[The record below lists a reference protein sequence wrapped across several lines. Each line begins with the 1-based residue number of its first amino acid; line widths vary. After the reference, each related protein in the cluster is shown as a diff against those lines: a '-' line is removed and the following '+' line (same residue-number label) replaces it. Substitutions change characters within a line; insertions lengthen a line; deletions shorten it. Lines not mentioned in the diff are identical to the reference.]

1 MSDQDYAIEVV
12 ENKETMR
19 LQLLF
24 DRKPEEDARNIL
36 KAYGFRWAPKHKA
49 WQRFLTNKAKNAAN
63 VVLQLLASGKP
74 DFVLRRSP
82 SQPAPEMDQ
91 R

>member
-1 MSDQDYAIEVV
+1 MIGQGYAIEII

-24 DRKPEEDARNIL
+24 DRKPDADARGIL
-36 KAYGFRWAPKHKA
+36 KANGFHCAPKHMA

-63 VVLQLLASGKP
+63 VILQQLAQKGP
-74 DFVLRRSP
+74 
-82 SQPAPEMDQ
+82 
-91 R
+91 